1 MHQPPRLPFQRDCVI
16 CQQPLSVHRRAVADT
31 CQRAACQQQRLRQQ
45 LQQRSDLLRQWGQQA
60 VRWQQQWAA
69 RQTPHCDAPHIDAPG
84 VEPPLS
90 ADPAPV
96 GEQTAW
102 PVAVLPANE
111 RRLSNLPE
119 KRRRRFR
126 EHLLRVVSEG
136 AARHASHS
144 PPTDDEPGMNLPA
157 ESAAVSLLP
166 VLGNAC
172 GTCRGYCCHQGGEHA
187 FLHPETMR
195 RHLDQRPG
203 IRPAQLV
210 ELYLSYLGP
219 KTYAGACVYQAG
231 HGCLL
236 PRELRS
242 PLCNRYLCRG
252 LEEFLAQLSAAG
264 TERGIALAT
273 TEHSLLRTHL
283 LDGDQVHVLP
293 PAPDS
298 SSEPSEAAPARGIG
312 RAAQEAPHGG

>member
-1 MHQPPRLPFQRDCVI
+1 
-16 CQQPLSVHRRAVADT
+16 
-31 CQRAACQQQRLRQQ
+31 
-45 LQQRSDLLRQWGQQA
+45 
-60 VRWQQQWAA
+60 
-69 RQTPHCDAPHIDAPG
+69 
-84 VEPPLS
+84 
-90 ADPAPV
+90 
-96 GEQTAW
+96 

-126 EHLLRVVSEG
+126 DHLLRVVSEG

-157 ESAAVSLLP
+157 ESADASRLP

-195 RHLDQRPG
+195 RHMDQRPG
-203 IRPAQLV
+203 TRPAQLV

-219 KTYAGACVYQAG
+219 KTYTGACVYQAR

-236 PRELRS
+236 PTELRS

-273 TEHSLLRTHL
+273 TEHSLLRASL
-283 LDGDQVHVLP
+283 LDGDQVHALP
-293 PAPDS
+293 LAREVG
-298 SSEPSEAAPARGIG
+298 SEPSGADPAADGGPSP
-312 RAAQEAPHGG
+312 QETSHGG